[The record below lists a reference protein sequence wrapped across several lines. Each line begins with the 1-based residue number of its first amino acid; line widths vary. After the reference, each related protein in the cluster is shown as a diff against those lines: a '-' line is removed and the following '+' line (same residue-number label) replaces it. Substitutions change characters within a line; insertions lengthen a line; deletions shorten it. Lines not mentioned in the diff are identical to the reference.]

1 MAASEP
7 APAGGSRI
15 SPIPILLRFISCGL
29 LALAFGLIW
38 RLTLAPPRV
47 GLASAFAGIFF
58 LLLGFIIGGLLWYFR
73 DARLRQRVPERI
85 PDERLVFSF
94 VVFAMMP
101 FAVLILVG
109 AIWLLSL
116 LIGHT

>member
-1 MAASEP
+1 MGTSGQPPE
-7 APAGGSRI
+7 GSARI

-38 RLTLAPPRV
+38 RITLAPPRV
-47 GLASAFAGIFF
+47 DFGSSFAGVFF
-58 LLLGFIIGGLLWYFR
+58 LLLGFIIGGVLWYLR
-73 DARLRQRVPERI
+73 DARVRLRTPERI

-109 AIWLLSL
+109 IVWLVAFF
-116 LIGHT
+116 IGAT